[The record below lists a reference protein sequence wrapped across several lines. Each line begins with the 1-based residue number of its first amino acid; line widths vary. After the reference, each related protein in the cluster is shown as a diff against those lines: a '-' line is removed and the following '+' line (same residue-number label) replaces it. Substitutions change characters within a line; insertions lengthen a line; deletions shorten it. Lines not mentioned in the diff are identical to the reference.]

1 MYQYKA
7 EIWSKIKLVAVPK
20 KGDFSLAKQ
29 HRRIS
34 LSVTASKI
42 YNKMQNVTSKNKKR
56 STIVYTEYQISWQ
69 IPSKYRRRIILLE
82 SYHLTVIQSFSKYY
96 LVYYRHNWPIPVYC
110 VFTRLSYEN
119 YNHKLR
125 GNWLCHC
132 IKNEVFHYGFL
143 Q

>member
-1 MYQYKA
+1 MQF
-7 EIWSKIKLVAVPK
+7 LR
-20 KGDFSLAKQ
+20 KGTSALQSSTD
-29 HRRIS
+29 RIS

-42 YNKMQNVTSKNKKR
+42 CNKMQNVTSKNKKR

-96 LVYYRHNWPIPVYC
+96 LVYYKHNWPIPAYC